1 MTPIINRQKKGIS
14 VVLTTLIIVVA
25 SVVLGTAVT
34 LFGTS
39 LFQTGAQQQGI
50 AVTNAHLWYNSTD
63 FNHQFE
69 GAVAVRNT
77 GDKLVAVDTIA
88 VRGVQVTFGNW
99 TASSPTATTIAQTQA
114 QFAYQSAVP
123 ASAAGTNYNIDKT
136 GTTVTLTTGT
146 GPVSIPAGKSVIIYF
161 VAPKGILTSADV
173 GSASSLNLGAGQI
186 TSVQTV
192 TVGTA

>member
-1 MTPIINRQKKGIS
+1 MIPIKNKQKKGIS

-63 FNHQFE
+63 NANDNFL
-69 GAVAVRNT
+69 GAVSVRNT

-99 TASSPTATTIAQTQA
+99 TASDPKITTIAQTQA
-114 QFAYQSAVP
+114 QFVYRAATP
-123 ASAAGTNYNIDKT
+123 ATGSYLID
-136 GTTVTLTTGT
+136 GTTTSVTLTKAT
-146 GPVSIPAGKSVIIYF
+146 GPVSIPAGKAVIIYF
-161 VAPKGILTSADV
+161 VAPKNILTSADV
-173 GSASSLNLGAGQI
+173 GSASTLTIGAGQI
-186 TSVQTV
+186 NSPQTV